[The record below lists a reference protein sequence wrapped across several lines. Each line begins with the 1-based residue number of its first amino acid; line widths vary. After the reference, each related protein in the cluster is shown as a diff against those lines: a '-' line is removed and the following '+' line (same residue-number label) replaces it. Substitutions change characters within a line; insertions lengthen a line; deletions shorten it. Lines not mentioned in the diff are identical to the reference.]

1 MQPSLTTRA
10 AVFLDRD
17 GTIIEDADYLA
28 HPDQAH
34 LIPGAAAAIRRLN
47 EAGIPVVIVTNQSAV
62 ARGLASEADVTAVND
77 RLRELLA
84 SAGAHVDGIYY
95 CPHHPEI
102 GKLPYRR
109 ACDCRK
115 PLPGLLQRAAHEL
128 GLDLAG
134 STMIGDNLRDLEAGA
149 AAGCALLMLVR
160 TGHGAADEAK
170 AKSVR
175 LSAPAVFCDD
185 LAAAVAQFLSQRG
198 TAGQHAASRPSP
210 SRQSTFPK

>member
-1 MQPSLTTRA
+1 MQPSLTTKA

-28 HPDQAH
+28 HPDQVR
-34 LIPGAAAAIRRLN
+34 LIPGAAAAVRRLN
-47 EAGIPVVIVTNQSAV
+47 DLGISVVIVTNQSAV
-62 ARGLASEADVTAVND
+62 ARGLASEADVVAVND
-77 RLRELLA
+77 RLRALLA
-84 SAGAHVDGIYY
+84 AAGAHVDGIYY

-102 GKLPYRR
+102 GEPPYRR
-109 ACDCRK
+109 VCDCRK

-170 AKSVR
+170 AKDVR
-175 LSAPAVFCDD
+175 LSAPVVFCDD
-185 LAAAVAQFLSQRG
+185 LTTAVEQFLSRRQ
-198 TAGQHAASRPSP
+198 TAGQHAMNREPQP
-210 SRQSTFPK
+210 RQSAFRK